1 MAVAEQTVAALAK
14 QLKITVSRLLSL
26 LKEAGIAVENEEDT
40 LTPAQKVAL
49 TKHMAA
55 KKGGEKKLSLKTP
68 AGAAKKPATAEK
80 KKQRGSG
87 EKTACQHEKNR
98 REKTESAGN
107 RQTNGRTTAPRP
119 R

>member
-55 KKGGEKKLSLKTP
+55 NPRMHRNTRS
-68 AGAAKKPATAEK
+68 
-80 KKQRGSG
+80 
-87 EKTACQHEKNR
+87 R
-98 REKTESAGN
+98 R
-107 RQTNGRTTAPRP
+107 RIHRTR
-119 R
+119 

>member
-68 AGAAKKPATAEK
+68 AAKKPATAEK

-87 EKTACQHEKNR
+87 ETTACQHEKNR